1 MKSNL
6 FSSMKKKKKNESR
19 SKELLMAN
27 IGLFLKISKYFIAKK
42 K

>member
-6 FSSMKKKKKNESR
+6 FSFMKKKNESR
-19 SKELLMAN
+19 SKEFLMAN

>member
-6 FSSMKKKKKNESR
+6 FSFMKKKKNESR
-19 SKELLMAN
+19 SKKFL